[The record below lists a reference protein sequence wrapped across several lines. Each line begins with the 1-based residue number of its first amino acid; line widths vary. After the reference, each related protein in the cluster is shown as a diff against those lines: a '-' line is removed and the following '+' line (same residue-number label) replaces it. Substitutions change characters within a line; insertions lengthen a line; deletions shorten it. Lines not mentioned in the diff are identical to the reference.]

1 MTAGLEEQEKV
12 PQCYSLHSISF
23 TTYETNVLVDPTAT
37 IAHLGPQ
44 CPQDYGQGFLVNYTN
59 KKWDE
64 WRKSFEHQS
73 GSVLKLCTRANT
85 NKETNNG
92 VMRIGT
98 KVYQYTVSWRQHYT
112 CFRGGQ
118 PRHKAFN
125 EYKTPRN
132 APGSRLSGCQA
143 TLNARL
149 LKTECGEM
157 LHITFPL
164 PTAHSGHLLKSLAD
178 MHSYKPL
185 SEVVSRVE
193 SLVTNSYLSQVSL
206 KLSLSEWV
214 KKELIP
220 QHIKQG
226 IIEDIPSSYDRH
238 YHPTVQDLRSIIKSV
253 INNIRKNM
261 FDQDA
266 LDDFLQNECQNNQG
280 FQYFVRKYKIC
291 DEDEW

>member
-1 MTAGLEEQEKV
+1 MNGERAL
-12 PQCYSLHSISF
+12 SI
-23 TTYETNVLVDPTAT
+23 
-37 IAHLGPQ
+37 
-44 CPQDYGQGFLVNYTN
+44 
-59 KKWDE
+59 K
-64 WRKSFEHQS
+64 S
-73 GSVLKLCTRANT
+73 GSVLKLCTHANT

-125 EYKTPRN
+125 EHKKTRN

-143 TLNARL
+143 MLNARL
-149 LKTECGEM
+149 LKTERGEM

-178 MHSYKPL
+178 MHSFVQATT
-185 SEVVSRVE
+185 EVVSRVE

-226 IIEDIPSSYDRH
+226 IIKNIPSTSG
-238 YHPTVQDLRSIIKSV
+238 TITQLFKTFETS
-253 INNIRKNM
+253 
-261 FDQDA
+261 
-266 LDDFLQNECQNNQG
+266 QNL
-280 FQYFVRKYKIC
+280 
-291 DEDEW
+291 